1 MKASFNFRLRKSVR
15 ATLACFALV
24 CAASLQASPSP
35 SPKESPAAQEENADD
50 NDFDITVLPVG
61 EPVKGIKIPY
71 YGADGTTLQM
81 TMAAEEARRI
91 DDTRIEMK
99 NLAIEAESDDG
110 RKFFVEF
117 PSSIFNIE
125 TRMLTGDQG
134 VVIKREDFE
143 ISGKAAEFDVRSR
156 FGKVIGNVKM
166 TIFNSDEYE

>member
-1 MKASFNFRLRKSVR
+1 MKASSNLCRHLLVALTFLALSV
-15 ATLACFALV
+15 ALLH
-24 CAASLQASPSP
+24 SSPS
-35 SPKESPAAQEENADD
+35 SAPKDSPAATEEGSND
-50 NDFDITVLPVG
+50 NDFDISVLPAG

-81 TMAAEEARRI
+81 TMAAEEAKRI
-91 DDTRIEMK
+91 DDTRIEMI

-117 PSSIFNIE
+117 PSSVFNIQ

-143 ISGKAAEFDVRSR
+143 ISGNAAEFDVRSR

-166 TIFNSDEYE
+166 TIFNSGDQE

>member
-1 MKASFNFRLRKSVR
+1 MKASFNIYRRFGVALTLLVIFCGF
-15 ATLACFALV
+15 AT
-24 CAASLQASPSP
+24 ASPSP
-35 SPKESPAAQEENADD
+35 TPKETPVEAESSGD
-50 NDFDITVLPVG
+50 NDFDITVLPAG

-81 TMAAEEARRI
+81 TMAAEEAKRI
-91 DDTRIEMK
+91 NDAQIEMK

-110 RKFFVEF
+110 RKFYVEF
-117 PSSIFNIE
+117 PASIFNIE

-166 TIFNSDEYE
+166 TIFNTEEYE